1 MDDLY
6 YGNIGYR
13 SSIPP
18 VKTNYITESNG
29 DMKNSEKWFQEFR
42 EFDYGIDIQNN
53 IILMQ
58 DEITAGLSFDFISK
72 VRLLQKINPTLTS
85 VTILLNSPG
94 GDVVE
99 TLAIIDYMRMLT
111 ESGIKTNIICR
122 GSAMSAAALLLTAG
136 TGTRAASKHSKI
148 MVHQLSSF
156 AIGKLSD
163 LKSNAKFAEQL
174 EYDCNLIM
182 EECTNK
188 DKQWWSDTQQNDYF
202 LSAADALELGIIDKI
217 I

>member
-1 MDDLY
+1 MGNLY
-6 YGNIGYR
+6 NESSSTSDVKANYVTDSTGN
-13 SSIPP
+13 
-18 VKTNYITESNG
+18 VK
-29 DMKNSEKWFQEFR
+29 DSEKWFQEFR
-42 EFDYGIDIQNN
+42 EFDYGIDIQSN
-53 IILMQ
+53 IILIQ
-58 DEITAGLSFDFISK
+58 DEIAAGLSFDFISK
-72 VRLLQKINPTLTS
+72 VRLLKKINPSLTS

-99 TLAIIDYMRMLT
+99 TLAMVDYMRALDAD
-111 ESGIKTNIICR
+111 GIKTNIICR
-122 GSAMSAAALLLTAG
+122 GSAMSAAALLLSAG

-156 AIGKLSD
+156 AMGKLSD

-174 EYDCNLIM
+174 EDDCNLIM

-188 DKQWWSDTQQNDYF
+188 DKQWWADNQQTDYF
-202 LSAADALELGIIDKI
+202 LSATDALELGIIDKI